1 MVNIL
6 NIVITAFLVLLAI
19 TVHEF
24 SHGLVSYWL
33 GDPTPKEDGRLSFNP
48 IHHVDI
54 VGAICL
60 LVFGFGWA
68 KPVMVNPQ
76 YYKNPKLGMALTA
89 LGGPLSNFIMA
100 FISVVLLKV
109 FENSN
114 SQILIY
120 SLETFMSINLGLG
133 VFNLIPIPPLDGFK
147 IFGALLPNDAYFA
160 IMRFERYGFIILVMA
175 LWLGLLNNMLS
186 FGVYSIQHFF
196 YNIVGLI

>member
-48 IHHVDI
+48 IHHIDI

-186 FGVYSIQHFF
+186 FGVYSIQHLF